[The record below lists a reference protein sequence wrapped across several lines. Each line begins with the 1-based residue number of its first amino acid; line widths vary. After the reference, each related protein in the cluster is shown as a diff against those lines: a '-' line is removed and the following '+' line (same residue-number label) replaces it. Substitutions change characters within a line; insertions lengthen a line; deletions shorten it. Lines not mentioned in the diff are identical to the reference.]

1 MSYYKDSE
9 LDKRNRQ
16 WFVNNQTCNTLLK
29 LAVSQSSIRGLGKFS
44 VEFKYPI
51 TVIAGENGCGKS
63 TILSLVSCAFH
74 NNTPF
79 CPMSLLSNKKKQRTY
94 YTYSDFFAFT
104 AEERGF
110 MRDIQITS
118 SFLTDK
124 PRKTDTRSKSPRKG
138 QWKDYATRPKR
149 AVSFLGI
156 NRILPPSESLT
167 YRNYSAYFGNNR
179 LSDADNATLAN
190 YMTRIFGKSY
200 TGVTLRK
207 LHKYRLYGC
216 SRGANTYTGF
226 NMGAGENAILQ
237 LLHEIMSAGRGALIV
252 VDEIE
257 LGLHV
262 RAQEQLMT
270 VLKELCQ
277 QYCSQ
282 VICSSHSSTI
292 IGSVPPNGRILLR
305 PKQDGVDVMYGIT
318 PEMAMS
324 EMSGMLHT
332 ELSIFV
338 EDDVAKDFILTILPN
353 SVRRRVDIKI
363 LGSADGS
370 LFHAIATHLR
380 EGRQDFVVIMDGDK
394 RADKI
399 RKINAVIASLGD
411 CHTITAAEVST
422 FLNGHIEFLPGNE
435 WPEKV
440 LLTSLLASSDLS
452 RLMNDCNIDTIGEMR
467 NFLSAALSAG
477 KHSEFYK
484 LSLDL
489 HLDESDVR
497 TAVVRQYKSHFSA
510 EIQPILDVINQ
521 ALN

>member
-16 WFVNNQTCNTLLK
+16 WFANNLTCNSLK
-29 LAVSQSSIRGLGKFS
+29 RIAVEQSSIRGLGQFS
-44 VEFKYPI
+44 VDFNYPI

-110 MRDIQITS
+110 MRDIQIVST
-118 SFLTDK
+118 FLTNK
-124 PRKTDTRSKSPRKG
+124 PKNTDTRSKSPRKG
-138 QWKDYATRPKR
+138 QWKDYDTRSRR

-179 LSDADNATLAN
+179 LSDADNNTLAGF
-190 YMTRIFGKSY
+190 MTRIFGKTY
-200 TGVTLRK
+200 TGVSLRK

-216 SRGANTYTGF
+216 SRGGNTYTGF
-226 NMGAGENAILQ
+226 NMGAGENAVLQ
-237 LLHEIMSAGRGALIV
+237 LLHEIMSAGKGALIV

-262 RAQEQLMT
+262 RAQEQLMS

-277 QYCSQ
+277 MYCTQ
-282 VICSSHSSTI
+282 VICSSHSSTV
-292 IGSVPPNGRILLR
+292 IGSVPPDGRILLK
-305 PKQDGVDVMYGIT
+305 PKQDGVDVLYGIT
-318 PEMAMS
+318 PEMALS
-324 EMSGMLHT
+324 EMSGVLHA
-332 ELSIFV
+332 ELSVFV
-338 EDDVAKDFILTILPN
+338 EDDVAKDFIQTILPN
-353 SVRRRVDIKI
+353 STRRRVDIKI

-370 LFHAIATHLR
+370 LLHAIATHLR
-380 EGRQDFVVIMDGDK
+380 EGQQDFVVIMDGDK
-394 RADKI
+394 RTDKVK
-399 RKINAVIASLGD
+399 KINAVIASLGD
-411 CHTITAAEVST
+411 CHNITAEEIST
-422 FLNGHIEFLPGNE
+422 FLNNRMDFLPGSD

-440 LLTSLLASSDLS
+440 ILTSLLTSPDLK
-452 RLMNDCNIDTIGEMR
+452 RLMDDCNVDTVDEMK
-467 NFLSAALSAG
+467 NYIYAALAAG
-477 KHSEFYK
+477 KHNEFYK
-484 LSLDL
+484 LASDL
-489 HLDESDVR
+489 HLDESDIR
-497 TAVVRQYKSHFSA
+497 IAVVRQYRTLFAA

-521 ALN
+521 TLN